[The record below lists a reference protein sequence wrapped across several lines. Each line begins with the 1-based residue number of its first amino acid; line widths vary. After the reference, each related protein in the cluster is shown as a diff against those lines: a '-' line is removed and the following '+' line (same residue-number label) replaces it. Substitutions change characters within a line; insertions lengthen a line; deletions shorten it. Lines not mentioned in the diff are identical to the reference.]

1 MLEIYKLS
9 LDIGMRRCSVASV
22 GAILAVATVHELLL
36 AVVPE
41 LASHLL
47 EAGLHKGHVGEGHT
61 GATLFLRLEF
71 IIHNQL
77 RFERHLSVHKLF
89 LNI

>member
-9 LDIGMRRCSVASV
+9 LDISMRGCSIASV
-22 GAILAVATVHELLL
+22 GAILAISTVHELLL

-47 EAGLHKGHVGEGHT
+47 EAGLYQRHVGERHAGS
-61 GATLFLRLEF
+61 ALFLG
-71 IIHNQL
+71 
-77 RFERHLSVHKLF
+77 
-89 LNI
+89 

>member
-1 MLEIYKLS
+1 MLEISKLS

-22 GAILAVATVHELLL
+22 GPILAISTVHELLL

-47 EAGLHKGHVGEGHT
+47 EAGFHQGHVGEGHT
-61 GATLFLRLEF
+61 RATLFLRLEF

-77 RFERHLSVHKLF
+77 RFEQHLSVHKLF
-89 LNI
+89 